1 MRILIFIACALLTF
15 GAANA
20 QNLDAGRAEFENRCA
35 KCHGGDGNG
44 GELGPAITLRIP
56 ARSDQ
61 ELAALL
67 RAGIPNAGM
76 PAFNLSSAET
86 QQLIP
91 YLRTLRPRAGLVG
104 PIEAK
109 VQTTDGRTLE
119 GIALNQTAEEM
130 QLLAGGRLH
139 LLRKA
144 GDRYR
149 PVTSQ
154 QDWPTYN
161 GLTTGN
167 RYSRLEQI
175 SKSNVAKLGLKWI
188 FTMPSPLRL
197 EGTPVVVDGVMYITN
212 SNECYALDAGT
223 GRQIWQYTR
232 PRTPGLIGNAA
243 GGINRGVG
251 VAGDRLFMVTDNAHL
266 LALNR
271 FTGALLWDTEMA
283 DWRQNYNATA
293 APLVVRDMVISGSAG
308 GEEGVR
314 GFVSAYDQA
323 TGKELWRFWTV
334 PKPGEPGSETWIGKA
349 IEHPGAVTWQI
360 GSYDPELDTI
370 YWPTG
375 NPGPDYNGDDRLGDN
390 LYASSVVALDPRTG
404 KMKWYFQ
411 FTPHNVWDWDAQ
423 QPQVLINA
431 DWEGQP
437 RKLLIQASR
446 NGFFYVLD
454 RTNGK
459 MLLAKPFV
467 KKLTWAKEIG
477 ADGRPVLNPNQE
489 PTTEGN
495 KICPS
500 SNGAANWYS
509 TAYNPS
515 TGLYY
520 VQTLEQCNVFTKRP
534 DEWKAGRPYVGGS
547 SSIAPGERGQKILRA
562 IDIKTGKIAWE
573 LPQSG
578 SAATRGGTLTTASE
592 LVIFGEDS
600 DALLAVDGRT
610 GKPLWRFQTNFA
622 WRASPMSYM
631 FDGKQYIAI
640 ASGPNILAF
649 ALPE

>member
-1 MRILIFIACALLTF
+1 MI
-15 GAANA
+15 
-20 QNLDAGRAEFENRCA
+20 
-35 KCHGGDGNG
+35 
-44 GELGPAITLRIP
+44 
-56 ARSDQ
+56 
-61 ELAALL
+61 
-67 RAGIPNAGM
+67 
-76 PAFNLSSAET
+76 
-86 QQLIP
+86 
-91 YLRTLRPRAGLVG
+91 
-104 PIEAK
+104 
-109 VQTTDGRTLE
+109 
-119 GIALNQTAEEM
+119 
-130 QLLAGGRLH
+130 
-139 LLRKA
+139 
-144 GDRYR
+144 
-149 PVTSQ
+149 
-154 QDWPTYN
+154 
-161 GLTTGN
+161 
-167 RYSRLEQI
+167 
-175 SKSNVAKLGLKWI
+175 
-188 FTMPSPLRL
+188 
-197 EGTPVVVDGVMYITN
+197 
-212 SNECYALDAGT
+212 
-223 GRQIWQYTR
+223 
-232 PRTPGLIGNAA
+232 
-243 GGINRGVG
+243 
-251 VAGDRLFMVTDNAHL
+251 TDNAHL

-314 GFVSAYDQA
+314 GFVSAFDQA
-323 TGKELWRFWTV
+323 TGKELWRFWAV
-334 PKPGEPGSETWIGKA
+334 PNPGEPGSETWIGKA

-375 NPGPDYNGDDRLGDN
+375 NPGPDYNGDDRLGGN
-390 LYASSVVALDPRTG
+390 LYASSVVALDPSTG

-423 QPQVLINA
+423 QPQVLVDA

-467 KKLTWAKEIG
+467 KKLTWAREIA
-477 ADGRPVLNPNQE
+477 ADGRPVVNPNQE
-489 PTTEGN
+489 PTAEGT

-509 TAYNPS
+509 TSYNPS
-515 TGLYY
+515 TGFYY
-520 VQTLEQCNVFTKRP
+520 VQTLEQCNVFTKRAG
-534 DEWKAGRPYVGGS
+534 EWQAGSPYTGGA
-547 SSIAPGERGQKILRA
+547 SSIAPGEVGQKVLRA

-578 SAATRGGTLTTASE
+578 VAATRGGTLTTASG

-600 DALLAVDGRT
+600 DALMAVDGLT
-610 GKPLWRFQTNFA
+610 GKPLWRFQTNFP

-631 FDGKQYIAI
+631 FDGKQYVAI

-649 ALPE
+649 ALQE